1 MFYKMGRG
9 IHMCKVKDCIKDF
22 NLMEKFKT
30 YEKRG
35 IIIGLIIALV
45 IIAITTI
52 AIVKYLWLKKQF
64 DGLCYD
70 LDDLYD
76 DEDFCDED
84 CDCDEQEEGCCVTSE
99 KDLEKI

>member
-1 MFYKMGRG
+1 
-9 IHMCKVKDCIKDF
+9 MCKVTDSIKDIKLIENF
-22 NLMEKFKT
+22 RN

-35 IIIGLIIALV
+35 IIIGLLIALGIIAL
-45 IIAITTI
+45 TTI

-64 DGLCYD
+64 DNLCYD

-76 DEDFCDED
+76 DEDFCDEECCAGD
-84 CDCDEQEEGCCVTSE
+84 DEGCCVASE